1 MQLKSILNRV
11 QKHPSFVYET
21 VRLVEHPRLSI
32 EVRVRPR
39 AGARA
44 RCSQCQRRAPGY
56 DTQAV
61 RRFDF
66 VPLWHIPVAFLYA
79 MRRVS
84 CPRCGVRVEALPW
97 ATGKHR
103 LTDAYA
109 WFLAGWAK
117 RLSWQEV
124 AAAFPTSWD
133 TVHRAVCMAVDWGR
147 AHRDLTN
154 IEAIGVDELSRRR
167 GQRYLTLVYQIDGH
181 CKRLL
186 WVGRER
192 KAATLEGFF
201 DWFGAARS
209 AALYFV
215 CSDMWKPY
223 LKVVAERAGQAVQVL
238 DRFHIMSHF
247 SQAIDEVRAAEARKL
262 AAEGRAPVLKHSRWL
277 LLKRPE
283 NLTDGQAERL
293 AELVR
298 RNLRTVRA
306 YLLKEDFQRLWGYV
320 SPYWAGRF
328 LDRWCTRT
336 MRSRLE
342 PMKDVARMVRSHR
355 DLILNWFRAR
365 GQFSSGVVEG
375 FNGKARVITKRAY
388 GFRTSGALEV
398 ALYHALGDLPEP
410 ELRTGRVEGRRV
422 TGRVRWLIR
431 RFRAGPQSETRRHV
445 SSPRSPN
452 PAGRFPA
459 PGSPVESCGSHTG
472 LPGAASGRVSRAV
485 APSSHPCA
493 GRPVRRQTCSRPD
506 DGDRTGRP
514 LRLCM

>member
-1 MQLKSILNRV
+1 MQLKSILNRL
-11 QKHPSFVYET
+11 QKHSAFVYET
-21 VRLVEHPRLSI
+21 VRLVEHPRLTL

-39 AGARA
+39 RGTRA
-44 RCSQCQRRAPGY
+44 TCSQCRRPAPGY
-56 DTQAV
+56 DTRPP

-66 VPLWHIPVAFLYA
+66 VPLWHIPVVFVYA

-84 CPRCGVRVEALPW
+84 CPRCGVKVEAIPW

-103 LTDAYA
+103 VTDAYA
-109 WFLAGWAK
+109 WFLAGWAQ

-133 TVHRAVCMAVDWGR
+133 TVYRAVRMAVDWGL

-167 GQRYLTLVYQIDGH
+167 GQRYLTLVYPIDSH
-181 CKRLL
+181 RKRLL
-186 WVGRER
+186 WVGRDRRAE
-192 KAATLEGFF
+192 TLQGFF
-201 DWFGAARS
+201 DWLGPARS
-209 AALYFV
+209 AGLYFV

-223 LKVVAERAGQAVQVL
+223 LKVVAERAGQAVHVL

-247 SQAIDEVRAAEARKL
+247 SKAIDEVRAAEARKL
-262 AAEGRAPVLKHSRWL
+262 AAAGKAPVLKHSRWL

-283 NLTDGQAERL
+283 HLTDAQEDRL
-293 AELVR
+293 ADLVR

-306 YLLKEDFQRLWGYV
+306 YLLKEDFQLLWGYV

-336 MRSRLE
+336 MRSRLD
-342 PMKDVARMVRSHR
+342 PMKEVARMLRSHR

-388 GFRTSGALEV
+388 GFRTCPALEV

-410 ELRTGRVEGRRV
+410 QHTH
-422 TGRVRWLIR
+422 
-431 RFRAGPQSETRRHV
+431 RF
-445 SSPRSPN
+445 
-452 PAGRFPA
+452 
-459 PGSPVESCGSHTG
+459 C
-472 LPGAASGRVSRAV
+472 
-485 APSSHPCA
+485 
-493 GRPVRRQTCSRPD
+493 
-506 DGDRTGRP
+506 
-514 LRLCM
+514 

>member
-11 QKHPSFVYET
+11 QKHPSFVYQT
-21 VRLVEHPRLSI
+21 MRLVEHPRLSI
-32 EVRVRPR
+32 EVRIRPR
-39 AGARA
+39 AGTHA
-44 RCSQCQRRAPGY
+44 RCSQCRRPAPGY

-66 VPLWHIPVAFLYA
+66 VPLWHIPVVFLYA

-133 TVHRAVCMAVDWGR
+133 TVHRAVRMAVDWGL

-223 LKVVAERAGQAVQVL
+223 LKVVAERAQQAVQVL

-306 YLLKEDFQRLWGYV
+306 YLLKEDFQSLWGYV

-328 LDRWCTRT
+328 LDRWCTRA

-342 PMKDVARMVRSHR
+342 PMKEVARMVRSHR
-355 DLILNWFRAR
+355 DLILNWFRALGAVLQWRCRRLQREGQSDHQTGVWVPHLR
-365 GQFSSGVVEG
+365 G
-375 FNGKARVITKRAY
+375 
-388 GFRTSGALEV
+388 
-398 ALYHALGDLPEP
+398 
-410 ELRTGRVEGRRV
+410 TGS
-422 TGRVRWLIR
+422 
-431 RFRAGPQSETRRHV
+431 RF
-445 SSPRSPN
+445 
-452 PAGRFPA
+452 
-459 PGSPVESCGSHTG
+459 
-472 LPGAASGRVSRAV
+472 VSRTWR
-485 APSSHPCA
+485 PPRTRIHPQILLT
-493 GRPVRRQTCSRPD
+493 RPVRKPRV
-506 DGDRTGRP
+506 
-514 LRLCM
+514 LH